1 MLMLTLR
8 DLFGLFLFGW
18 VAGFLSAVGLYIWI
32 ARKERKKAEDTDAPR

>member
-18 VAGFLSAVGLYIWI
+18 GAGFLLAFGLCIWL
-32 ARKERKKAEDTDAPR
+32 ARKERKKVEDTDATR